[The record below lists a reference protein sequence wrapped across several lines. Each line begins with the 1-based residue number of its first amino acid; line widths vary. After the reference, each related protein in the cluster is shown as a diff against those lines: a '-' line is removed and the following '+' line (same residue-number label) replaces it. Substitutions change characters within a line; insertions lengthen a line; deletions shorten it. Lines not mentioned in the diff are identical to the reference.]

1 MFVAG
6 KSEIYKEIS
15 LQDFLEIKKET
26 FATGCSEMKDKQ
38 NLAQT

>member
-15 LQDFLEIKKET
+15 LQDFLELKKENLE
-26 FATGCSEMKDKQ
+26 TGE
-38 NLAQT
+38 